1 MKYTC
6 LTIVALGL
14 HVAVCNAQ
22 SMPGMDMG
30 GNPKN
35 VYLAMMDTM
44 MTAMNKSLKAKTAGD
59 YFLLRMIPHH
69 EGALDMATYEISHG
83 KNFEL
88 KQLAKNI
95 YIEQK
100 NEIQLMRIWLTS
112 ETADISTSSSYQKE
126 MDDTMMAMMAAMP
139 ADQSLD
145 NPDRSFALVMIPHH
159 QAAIDM
165 ARVLLKYDKNEI
177 LRAYAAQ
184 LISNQ
189 KNEIEQMKDIL
200 NKRYEK

>member
-1 MKYTC
+1 M
-6 LTIVALGL
+6 A
-14 HVAVCNAQ
+14 
-22 SMPGMDMG
+22 
-30 GNPKN
+30 
-35 VYLAMMDTM
+35 AMSKIPET
-44 MTAMNKSLKAKTAGD
+44 KTAGD
-59 YFLLRMIPHH
+59 YFLLQMIPHH

-112 ETADISTSSSYQKE
+112 ASADISTSSSYQKE
-126 MDDTMMAMMAAMP
+126 MDDTMMSMMAAMP
-139 ADQSLD
+139 GDQSLD
-145 NPDRSFALVMIPHH
+145 NSDRSFARVMIPHH

-165 ARVLLKYDKNEI
+165 ARVLLKYDENQV
-177 LRAYAAQ
+177 LRAYATQ

-189 KNEIEQMKDIL
+189 KNEIEQMQDIL
-200 NKRYEK
+200 NKSYEN

>member
-1 MKYTC
+1 MMICSIHCK
-6 LTIVALGL
+6 
-14 HVAVCNAQ
+14 AQ

-30 GNPKN
+30 DKPKN

-44 MTAMNKSLKAKTAGD
+44 MAAMSKIPETKTAGD
-59 YFLLRMIPHH
+59 YFLLQMIPHH

-112 ETADISTSSSYQKE
+112 ASADISTSSSYQKE
-126 MDDTMMAMMAAMP
+126 MDDTMMSMMAAMP
-139 ADQSLD
+139 GDQSLD
-145 NPDRSFALVMIPHH
+145 NLDRSFAMVMIPHH

-165 ARVLLKYDKNEI
+165 ARVLLKYDENQV
-177 LRAYAAQ
+177 LRAYATQ
-184 LISNQ
+184 LISDQ

-200 NKRYEK
+200 NKSHEN

>member
-1 MKYTC
+1 MMVWSIHCK
-6 LTIVALGL
+6 
-14 HVAVCNAQ
+14 AQ

-30 GNPKN
+30 DKPKN
-35 VYLAMMDTM
+35 VYLSMMDTM
-44 MTAMNKSLKAKTAGD
+44 MAAMSKIPETKTAGD
-59 YFLLRMIPHH
+59 YFLLQMIPHH

-112 ETADISTSSSYQKE
+112 ASADISTSSSYQKE
-126 MDDTMMAMMAAMP
+126 MDDTMMSMMAAMP
-139 ADQSLD
+139 GDQSLD
-145 NPDRSFALVMIPHH
+145 NLDRSFAMVMIPHH

-165 ARVLLKYDKNEI
+165 ARVLLKYDENQV
-177 LRAYAAQ
+177 LRAYATQ
-184 LISNQ
+184 LISDQ

-200 NKRYEK
+200 NKSHEN

>member
-1 MKYTC
+1 MKHK
-6 LTIVALGL
+6 LLIIIVLVVYSINS
-14 HVAVCNAQ
+14 HAQ
-22 SMPGMDMG
+22 SMAGMDMSE
-30 GNPKN
+30 NPKN

-44 MTAMNKSLKAKTAGD
+44 MTAMSKNPEAKTAGD
-59 YFLLRMIPHH
+59 YFLLQMIPHH
-69 EGALDMATYEISHG
+69 QGALDMAAYEISHG

-100 NEIQLMRIWLTS
+100 NEIQLMRIWLKS
-112 ETADISTSSSYQKE
+112 ASVDISTSFLYKKE
-126 MDDTMMAMMAAMP
+126 VDDTMTAMMAAMP
-139 ADQSLD
+139 GEQSLD
-145 NPDRSFALVMIPHH
+145 NSDRSFALVMIPHH

-165 ARVLLKYDKNEI
+165 ARVLLKYDKNKV
-177 LRAYAAQ
+177 LRAYAIQ

-200 NKRYEK
+200 NKNYEN

>member
-1 MKYTC
+1 MICSIHCK
-6 LTIVALGL
+6 
-14 HVAVCNAQ
+14 AQ

-30 GNPKN
+30 DKPKN
-35 VYLAMMDTM
+35 VYLSMMDTM
-44 MTAMNKSLKAKTAGD
+44 MAAMSKIPETKTAGD
-59 YFLLRMIPHH
+59 YFLLQMIPHH

-112 ETADISTSSSYQKE
+112 ASADISTSSSYQKE
-126 MDDTMMAMMAAMP
+126 MDDTMMSMMAAMP
-139 ADQSLD
+139 GDQSLD
-145 NPDRSFALVMIPHH
+145 NLDRSFAMVMIPHH

-165 ARVLLKYDKNEI
+165 ARVLLKYDENQV
-177 LRAYAAQ
+177 LRAYATQ
-184 LISNQ
+184 LISDQ

-200 NKRYEK
+200 NKSHEN

>member
-1 MKYTC
+1 MMICSIHCK
-6 LTIVALGL
+6 
-14 HVAVCNAQ
+14 AQ

-30 GNPKN
+30 DKPKN
-35 VYLAMMDTM
+35 VYLSMMDTM
-44 MTAMNKSLKAKTAGD
+44 MAAMSKIPETKTAGD
-59 YFLLRMIPHH
+59 YFLLQMIPHH

-95 YIEQK
+95 YIDQK

-112 ETADISTSSSYQKE
+112 ASADISTSSSYQKE
-126 MDDTMMAMMAAMP
+126 MDDTMMSMMAAMP
-139 ADQSLD
+139 GDQSLD
-145 NPDRSFALVMIPHH
+145 NLDRSFAMVMIPHH

-165 ARVLLKYDKNEI
+165 ARVLLKYDENQV
-177 LRAYAAQ
+177 LRAYATQ
-184 LISNQ
+184 LISDQ

-200 NKRYEK
+200 NKSHEN

>member
-1 MKYTC
+1 MKHK
-6 LTIVALGL
+6 LLLMAL
-14 HVAVCNAQ
+14 AVYSISCNAQ
-22 SMPGMDMG
+22 SMAGMDMG
-30 GNPKN
+30 ESSKN

-44 MTAMNKSLKAKTAGD
+44 MTAMSKSPEAKTAGD
-59 YFLLRMIPHH
+59 YFLLQMIPHH

-112 ETADISTSSSYQKE
+112 ASADISTSSSYQKE
-126 MDDTMMAMMAAMP
+126 MDDTMTAMMAAMP
-139 ADQSLD
+139 GDQSLD
-145 NPDRSFALVMIPHH
+145 NSDNSFVLIMIPHH

-165 ARVLLKYDKNEI
+165 ARVLLKYDKNQV
-177 LRAYAAQ
+177 LRAYATQ

-200 NKRYEK
+200 NISYEN

>member
-6 LTIVALGL
+6 LTIIALGL

-59 YFLLRMIPHH
+59 YFLLQMIPHH
-69 EGALDMATYEISHG
+69 EGALDMATYEINYG
-83 KNFEL
+83 KNFGL
-88 KQLAKNI
+88 KQVAKNI

-112 ETADISTSSSYQKE
+112 KTADISTSSSYEKE
-126 MDDTMMAMMAAMP
+126 MDASMTAMMAAMP

-145 NPDRSFALVMIPHH
+145 NLDRSFALVMIPHH

-184 LISNQ
+184 LISDQ

-200 NKRYEK
+200 NKSYEK

>member
-1 MKYTC
+1 MMICSIHCK
-6 LTIVALGL
+6 
-14 HVAVCNAQ
+14 AQ

-30 GNPKN
+30 DKPKN
-35 VYLAMMDTM
+35 VYLSMMDTM
-44 MTAMNKSLKAKTAGD
+44 MAAMSKIPETKTAGD
-59 YFLLRMIPHH
+59 YFLLQMIPHH

-112 ETADISTSSSYQKE
+112 ASADISTSSSYQKE
-126 MDDTMMAMMAAMP
+126 MDDTMMSMMAAMP
-139 ADQSLD
+139 GDQSLD
-145 NPDRSFALVMIPHH
+145 NLDRSFAMVMIPHH

-165 ARVLLKYDKNEI
+165 ARVLLKYDENQV
-177 LRAYAAQ
+177 LRAYATQ
-184 LISNQ
+184 LISDQ

-200 NKRYEK
+200 NKSHEN